1 MQQGTPAGPLAT
13 PKALRRSTGAHNILV
28 ELGLSDLAGLLLALA
43 LGALFGAL
51 LVPPIGWFFQFYGG
65 VLHASLPLDITTLVI
80 ALVLAN
86 GILRKWVLHKDAS
99 ASWGC
104 AAALALVAGVAS
116 VILYFAKRSWIAI
129 PSPIF
134 PPVAQTPLSWSPP
147 PSALGLLVAAFL
159 LVNEMPE
166 HVTDPRGGK
175 RTVPAR
181 IGLEKSVTLYEIL
194 VGSALVLLA
203 VLAASR
209 LISWVAGIGLIALIP
224 LARARSVLRV
234 HYQEYPAH
242 IPANAG
248 TIQAVLLL
256 GIAMTLA
263 YLISAVGNL

>member
-1 MQQGTPAGPLAT
+1 MASLRTWF
-13 PKALRRSTGAHNILV
+13 KAVQPHSFIASLV
-28 ELGLSDLAGLLLALA
+28 GVA
-43 LGALFGAL
+43 LGTSIAWRQSRSFDAIG
-51 LVPPIGWFFQFYGG
+51 LVLTAIG
-65 VLHASLPLDITTLVI
+65 VVCLHAATNMSNDSIEFRRGVDDLPPHLVSPFTGG
-80 ALVLAN
+80 ARVLA
-86 GILRKWVLHKDAS
+86 S
-99 ASWGC
+99 
-104 AAALALVAGVAS
+104 
-116 VILYFAKRSWIAI
+116 I
-129 PSPIF
+129 P
-134 PPVAQTPLSWSPP
+134 
-147 PSALGLLVAAFL
+147 LGLLVAAFL

-166 HVTDPRGGK
+166 HVTDPLGGK

-224 LARARSVLRV
+224 LARARSVLRI
-234 HYQEYPAH
+234 HYREYPAH